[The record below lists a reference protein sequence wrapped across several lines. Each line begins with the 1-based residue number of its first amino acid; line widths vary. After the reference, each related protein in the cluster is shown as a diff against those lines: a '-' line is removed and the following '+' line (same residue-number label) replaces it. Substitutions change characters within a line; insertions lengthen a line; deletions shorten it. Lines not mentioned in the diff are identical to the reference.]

1 VHCVGLP
8 SQVFNPAE
16 LKLMGNVG
24 TAGDASRSHLTEDGE
39 LVRLGENQGRLQPL
53 SAEIVLKELPRA
65 TGTGAFL
72 LSPWSCRLQTRELR
86 DRPPCGLVSF
96 VLRQSSS

>member
-1 VHCVGLP
+1 
-8 SQVFNPAE
+8 VFNPAE

-53 SAEIVLKELPRA
+53 SAETVLKELPRA
-65 TGTGAFL
+65 AGTGASS
-72 LSPWSCRLQTRELR
+72 LSP
-86 DRPPCGLVSF
+86 
-96 VLRQSSS
+96 SSSR